1 MSKAPSMPLFC
12 GDYLADTKHLNLEQ
26 HGAYLVLL
34 MVTWRNNGKAIQ
46 DDPDLIAKYLGCT
59 RDRWLKKIRPVLEP
73 MFDTRDG
80 FWRSAKL
87 EEQWAYVQNSISRKS
102 ANGKLGGRPPAAKV
116 TETAP
121 NFSTETF
128 NKNSETESANS
139 LINNVSV
146 KAIGSVSVP
155 SSLST
160 QPQPVNQVEE
170 SKKESPLSPPKGA
183 MDMPSLFPVQEVQHA
198 PVRETTGPRRG
209 RSKKQD
215 RNQPIMA
222 SPEIEAAFLEFK
234 ATYPRRKYAHT
245 WTKAKEPF
253 VDAMESGVSG
263 ELLIETARTY
273 AKIVRSDGLESTS
286 KVADALTWLNQRRW
300 ENYADFQ
307 PVLPP
312 KTHNG
317 HYGNVTPLRNGT
329 TGQSMPKVTR
339 GGIQY

>member
-1 MSKAPSMPLFC
+1 
-12 GDYLADTKHLNLEQ
+12 
-26 HGAYLVLL
+26 
-34 MVTWRNNGKAIQ
+34 
-46 DDPDLIAKYLGCT
+46 
-59 RDRWLKKIRPVLEP
+59 
-73 MFDTRDG
+73 
-80 FWRSAKL
+80 
-87 EEQWAYVQNSISRKS
+87 
-102 ANGKLGGRPPAAKV
+102 
-116 TETAP
+116 
-121 NFSTETF
+121 
-128 NKNSETESANS
+128 
-139 LINNVSV
+139 
-146 KAIGSVSVP
+146 
-155 SSLST
+155 
-160 QPQPVNQVEE
+160 
-170 SKKESPLSPPKGA
+170 
-183 MDMPSLFPVQEVQHA
+183 
-198 PVRETTGPRRG
+198 
-209 RSKKQD
+209 
-215 RNQPIMA
+215 MA

>member
-1 MSKAPSMPLFC
+1 MTGLMS
-12 GDYLADTKHLNLEQ
+12 
-26 HGAYLVLL
+26 
-34 MVTWRNNGKAIQ
+34 
-46 DDPDLIAKYLGCT
+46 
-59 RDRWLKKIRPVLEP
+59 P
-73 MFDTRDG
+73 MDMDQ
-80 FWRSAKL
+80 
-87 EEQWAYVQNSISRKS
+87 QWNWVQNNIRVK
-102 ANGKLGGRPPAAKV
+102 AENGSKGGRPPAQKV
-116 TETAP
+116 ERELENLSAETAKQFGETQAAKSLENMETAKP
-121 NFSTETF
+121 VGFDSVNLNESTATA
-128 NKNSETESANS
+128 T
-139 LINNVSV
+139 V
-146 KAIGSVSVP
+146 
-155 SSLST
+155 T
-160 QPQPVNQVEE
+160 EE

-339 GGIQY
+339 GGMQF